1 MEANMKRADAI
12 GRNPVF
18 RGHLGRIDAA
28 EEDRAFCRHGLPHL
42 LDVARIAWILNLE
55 RTCGL
60 RKDVVYAAALLH
72 DIGRSEQYAT
82 GEDHDVAGVRIA
94 GEVLDD
100 LPEALR
106 FDPLERASILA
117 AVARHRTARDDEWE
131 GEVLIPLIE
140 QADHLSRP
148 CYACAA
154 REACYWPRERKNLT
168 RGREVRRVRP
178 TARSMGARA

>member
-55 RTCGL
+55 RKCGL

-94 GEVLDD
+94 GEVLDG

-106 FDPLERASILA
+106 FDSLERASILA

-131 GEVLIPLIE
+131 GEALIPLIE

-154 REACYWPRERKNLT
+154 REACYWPCERKNLT
-168 RGREVRRVRP
+168 LDI
-178 TARSMGARA
+178 

>member
-1 MEANMKRADAI
+1 MEAGMRRADAI
-12 GRNPVF
+12 RRSPAF
-18 RGHLGRIDAA
+18 RVHLERIDAA
-28 EEDRAFCRHGLPHL
+28 EANRAFCRHGLPHL
-42 LDVARIAWILNLE
+42 LDVARIAWILSLE
-55 RTCGL
+55 RSCVL

-94 GEVLDD
+94 GEILDD

-117 AVARHRTARDDEWE
+117 AVARHRTARDDECE
-131 GEVLIPLIE
+131 GETLIPIIE

-154 REACYWPRERKNLT
+154 RGDCYWPRERKNMT
-168 RGREVRRVRP
+168 VNI
-178 TARSMGARA
+178 